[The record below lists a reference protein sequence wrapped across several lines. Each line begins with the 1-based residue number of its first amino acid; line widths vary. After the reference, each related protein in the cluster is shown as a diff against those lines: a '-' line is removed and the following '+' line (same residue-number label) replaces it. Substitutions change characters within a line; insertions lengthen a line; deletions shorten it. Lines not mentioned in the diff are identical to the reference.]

1 MDEEE
6 EEEEE
11 IEQGELETYEQSEQR
26 YEEVQ
31 VKNRCCLLAAIQAQL
46 GILTVLVVQ
55 HQPIEPLWRTWDQL
69 AQKSGPHHTVY
80 WAKPCGSTYKGGWD
94 DNRKSGS
101 LERAT
106 SPRLVITA
114 LAGRWQCPWMHRSWN
129 SDLGQRIR
137 LRGGMERQQATRQ
150 RLVVDEERREAHPA
164 VPRRFPGEQEACT
177 LHAHLVVACLHG
189 TQKRPDWAE
198 QSTQSSRIL
207 ESSVCVPWQ
216 GFGVYMFPNGEK
228 YEGEWTA
235 GLRGADP
242 RRPFVSSRCAARVRR
257 RTRGAI
263 PDRALLEG
271 VASRSTRT
279 ATSTTESGPK
289 ASGPARAF
297 CTKVRP

>member
-1 MDEEE
+1 MNFPESKGMVYLDEEEE

-11 IEQGELETYEQSEQR
+11 IEQGELEAYEQSEQR

-31 VKNRCCLLAAIQAQL
+31 R
-46 GILTVLVVQ
+46 
-55 HQPIEPLWRTWDQL
+55 QPSEPLWRTWDQL

-94 DNRKSGS
+94 DNRKSGPGIQTWGNGFVYEGEWKDNKPHGSGS
-101 LERAT
+101 L
-106 SPRLVITA
+106 
-114 LAGRWQCPWMHRSWN
+114 WMKKGEK
-129 SDLGQRIR
+129 LI
-137 LRGGMERQQATRQ
+137 LRYRGDFQANKK
-150 RLVVDEERREAHPA
+150 H
-164 VPRRFPGEQEACT
+164 
-177 LHAHLVVACLHG
+177 
-189 TQKRPDWAE
+189 
-198 QSTQSSRIL
+198 
-207 ESSVCVPWQ
+207 

-297 CTKVRP
+297 CTKRMVTCTGENGPTT